1 MATPTTKSTFKDY
14 CLRSLGFGVI
24 DINVSDDQIDDRI
37 DEALQYFSHYHFDQ
51 VEKMYLKYKI
61 TAADKARAKLND
73 TTTATDIADNT
84 VTASFEE
91 GRNYIPMPS
100 TIISVLGIFPFDN
113 AATSNMFDI
122 KYQMRLNDLYDFS
135 STSMI
140 QYEQTMQHLDY
151 LSHILVGET
160 PIRFSEHQGR
170 LYLDM
175 DFDEVSADTFI
186 IIECYR
192 KLDPTTYTDIFNNI
206 HLKRYAVELIK
217 KQWGNNLNKFQNV
230 QLLGGVTMN
239 GEQIYSQAQEEIQRI
254 ETIIDNMQYP
264 DMIIK
269 G

>member
-1 MATPTTKSTFKDY
+1 
-14 CLRSLGFGVI
+14 
-24 DINVSDDQIDDRI
+24 
-37 DEALQYFSHYHFDQ
+37 
-51 VEKMYLKYKI
+51 
-61 TAADKARAKLND
+61 
-73 TTTATDIADNT
+73 
-84 VTASFEE
+84 
-91 GRNYIPMPS
+91 
-100 TIISVLGIFPFDN
+100 
-113 AATSNMFDI
+113 MFDI

-254 ETIIDNMQYP
+254 ETIIENMQYP